1 MLPFLVLAAT
11 PNCACGL
18 MFCSDTATIQPRL
31 LIVADRDAAF
41 VRKILDGAQ
50 RHRKKN
56 VRHHSEADDLGR
68 TLTKRVFDFK
78 GLQDKLLIFND

>member
-1 MLPFLVLAAT
+1 
-11 PNCACGL
+11 

-41 VRKILDGAQ
+41 VRKILDGAK

-56 VRHHSEADDLGR
+56 VHHQSEADDLGR
-68 TLTKRVFDFK
+68 TPNKRVVDFK
-78 GLQDKLLIFND
+78 DL